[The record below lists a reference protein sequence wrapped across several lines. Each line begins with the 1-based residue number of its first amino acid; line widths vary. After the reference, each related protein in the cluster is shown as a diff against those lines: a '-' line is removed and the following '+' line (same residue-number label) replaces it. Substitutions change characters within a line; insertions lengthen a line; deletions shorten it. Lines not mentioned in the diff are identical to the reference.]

1 MPPAERVK
9 PYGTVHAV
17 LAAKDVITEPFA
29 VINADD
35 YYGKDAFVTMGQMF
49 GGAELYDSAS
59 LLALRNYAPILLIGA
74 IGATPLPK
82 ILGQKLGKAKV
93 FTVLE
98 PVLLAV
104 VLLLCTSCLIDGSFN
119 PFIYFRF

>member
-1 MPPAERVK
+1 MISRIYLLLV
-9 PYGTVHAV
+9 VV
-17 LAAKDVITEPFA
+17 LSFVLF
-29 VINADD
+29 NAD
-35 YYGKDAFVTMGQMF
+35 GVKDAFVTMGQMF
-49 GGAELYDSAS
+49 GGAELSNSAS

-82 ILGQKLGKAKV
+82 WLGEKLGKAKI

-98 PVLLAV
+98 PVLLAA
-104 VLLLCTSCLIDGSFN
+104 VLILCTSCLIDGSFN